1 MPKATPTT
9 SIVDDH
15 AAIAAAMRQA
25 SPTVETDDAPD
36 DDLELLELCE
46 EFHILDAELK
56 AGEMGDAAFTA
67 LFKERI
73 AALDDIEEWAA
84 TTPAGLRAKAA
95 IGILLIEE
103 NHDTR
108 VERLDRDIGFALD
121 VLRDIVDGEE

>member
-1 MPKATPTT
+1 MAKAIPTL
-9 SIVDDH
+9 IADDF
-15 AAIAAAMRQA
+15 ADIAARMQRQA
-25 SPTVETDDAPD
+25 NPTVETDDALD
-36 DDLELLELCE
+36 DDVELLELCE

-67 LFKERI
+67 LFKERV

-84 TTPAGLRAKAA
+84 TTAAGLRAKAA

-121 VLRDIVDGEE
+121 VLRAIVDGEE